1 MPRWKITAEFQ
12 PRSMPSLFGRLVN
25 KQGDPRPYT
34 VHAGDL
40 IDGANVG
47 DWIKTH
53 IDGVSPDEVF
63 IQILDH
69 AELDAP
75 LSPEPIGS
83 DEHDAFCVL
92 VTTMARHYE
101 TDRDYLMAWAFLGTN
116 NLQELGQPGDGKI
129 GPFQFSAEEWDAA
142 IKGPAKG
149 LNLSAEQRT
158 AGAIRFR
165 SRHWF

>member
-53 IDGVSPDEVF
+53 IDGVSPRRGLYPDPGPRRTRRAVV
-63 IQILDH
+63 
-69 AELDAP
+69 A
-75 LSPEPIGS
+75 G
-83 DEHDAFCVL
+83 
-92 VTTMARHYE
+92 
-101 TDRDYLMAWAFLGTN
+101 TDRFGRA
-116 NLQELGQPGDGKI
+116 
-129 GPFQFSAEEWDAA
+129 
-142 IKGPAKG
+142 
-149 LNLSAEQRT
+149 
-158 AGAIRFR
+158 
-165 SRHWF
+165 